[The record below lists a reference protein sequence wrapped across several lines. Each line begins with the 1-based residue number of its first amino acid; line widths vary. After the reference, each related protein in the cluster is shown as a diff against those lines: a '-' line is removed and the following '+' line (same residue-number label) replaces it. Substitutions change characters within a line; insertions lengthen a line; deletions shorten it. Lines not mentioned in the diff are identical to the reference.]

1 MGPDFDLELSTLDTR
16 LESEFRVFRVFRVF
30 EHCER
35 CFRRKMGGLDCRIS

>member
-1 MGPDFDLELSTLDTR
+1 MGPIIDLELRANDTR
-16 LESEFRVFRVFRVF
+16 LESEFRVFHVFRVL